1 VLLLISATNLRERT
15 HVENVN
21 FSLPAPQRTPICSEI
36 DEESDMASNLMA
48 SPAATLYEE
57 DFVLWT
63 QGMARLIEN
72 RQTEGL
78 DWDNLAEE
86 IRDLGNSLKSAMSS
100 HLENLLN
107 HLIKWELQPQ
117 RRTRS
122 WEDTISNSRREID
135 FLADRT
141 PSLKRHL
148 LESFDNAYTRACRYA
163 LRETRLPPQLPSACG
178 PPSRFSTQA
187 FCQSSIIVRRGV
199 FRPV

>member
-1 VLLLISATNLRERT
+1 MLQDLASKLHQSNGMQNKTLRGPEGFIQPLLRSQSFASALDTRRARPRRALLLYQSDCQTTKMSVERQIFLTHADHCFRLRESC
-15 HVENVN
+15 V
-21 FSLPAPQRTPICSEI
+21 
-36 DEESDMASNLMA
+36 
-48 SPAATLYEE
+48 ATLRT
-57 DFVLWT
+57 DRH
-63 QGMARLIEN
+63 QI
-72 RQTEGL
+72 GL
-78 DWDNLAEE
+78 SDRHHRNT
-86 IRDLGNSLKSAMSS
+86 
-100 HLENLLN
+100 H
-107 HLIKWELQPQ
+107 HLINWELQPQ
-117 RRTRS
+117 RRTRP